1 MALPQIVYVQENA
14 PEGDDDRYLLCD
26 EDQEGAC
33 NASLATGTA
42 GERVGIYELKR
53 VVKLTATTTVSEKE
67 VPNANANRQRRRSN
81 SR

>member
-14 PEGDDDRYLLCD
+14 PEGDDDRYLVCD

-67 VPNANANRQRRRSN
+67 IPNGKAKRRRGN